1 MIVTVTNLDSSMLE
15 KLTYERDNDSM
26 YGELSVLFK
35 TGNSYYYEQVYVD
48 DFNKLINSPGTTVGK
63 QFKAIIEQK
72 YTYYN
77 KAYKGEH

>member
-1 MIVTVTNLDSSMLE
+1 MIVTATNINSSMLE
-15 KLTYERDNDSM
+15 KVTYERDNDSM

-77 KAYKGEH
+77 KEYKGEY